1 MDFAIIFKKNSYS
14 SLEEFAMDIY
24 KYPNEA
30 FAVIKS
36 QKFLKILYN
45 LNQKMYNRVVELL
58 NQPFQVDALLF
69 KIQYVLNPLMGIR
82 YHGYKF
88 DNFSGL
94 GKQIVLFG
102 PKTDIYLKDFL
113 KYQLLSYYMEVT
125 KYDIKEPVIYQKVK
139 ELEEEFK
146 ENEDIAYFKLGFILE
161 GSNTIYYREKKFT
174 DIKEFLINAMKPVNI
189 TDFAARYV
197 KSQYM
202 YAWLEILGMKEKVI
216 LFENLVSSVEQ
227 KEKENDHL
235 RKV

>member
-14 SLEEFAMDIY
+14 SFEEFAMDIY

-45 LNQKMYNRVVELL
+45 FNQKMYNKIVELL
-58 NQPFQVDALLF
+58 NQPFQQDALLF
-69 KIQYVLNPLMGIR
+69 KIQYILNPLMSIR
-82 YHGYKF
+82 HHGY
-88 DNFSGL
+88 NFIDFAAL
-94 GKQIVLFG
+94 GKQIVLYG

-125 KYDIKEPVIYQKVK
+125 KYDIKEPVIYQRVK

-146 ENEDIAYFKLGFILE
+146 DNEDRAYFKLGFILE
-161 GSNTIYYREKKFT
+161 GSNTIYYREKKYNQI
-174 DIKEFLINAMKPVNI
+174 DEFLKCAIKPVNI
-189 TDFAARYV
+189 TDFAARYI
-197 KSQYM
+197 KSQYI
-202 YAWLEILGMKEKVI
+202 YAWLEILDKKDKVV
-216 LFENLVSSVEQ
+216 LFENLVSSIEQ